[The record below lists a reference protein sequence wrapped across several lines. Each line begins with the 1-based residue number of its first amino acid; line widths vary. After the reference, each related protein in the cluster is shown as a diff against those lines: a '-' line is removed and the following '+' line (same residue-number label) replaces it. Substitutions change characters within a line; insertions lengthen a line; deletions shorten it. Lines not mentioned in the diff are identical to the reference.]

1 MTTTK
6 TKPAPKG
13 AQLADDLADL
23 FPLVPDSDRWGSY
36 FNQADEPGDDSID
49 AWQQREARFLA
60 LVNSAPELLEALKEM
75 DRAHAVMCE
84 AIPHGKFPT
93 AKLEAAGVPSGFMS
107 RVHAA
112 IAKATGQ
119 N

>member
-1 MTTTK
+1 MK
-6 TKPAPKG
+6 TENREPKTETKG

-36 FNQADEPGDDSID
+36 YNQSDEPGDDSID
-49 AWQQREARFLA
+49 AWQQREARFLS
-60 LVNSAPELLEALKEM
+60 LVNAAPELLEALKASVRDWETQMVFTKAEM
-75 DRAHAVMCE
+75 
-84 AIPHGKFPT
+84 
-93 AKLEAAGVPSGFMS
+93 PSI
-107 RVHAA
+107 VHVRAA

>member
-6 TKPAPKG
+6 LTPKE

-36 FNQADEPGDDSID
+36 YNQSDEPGDDSID

-60 LVNSAPELLEALKEM
+60 LVNSAPELLEALKLCQVRLFMLDGMNDEY
-75 DRAHAVMCE
+75 
-84 AIPHGKFPT
+84 
-93 AKLEAAGVPSGFMS
+93 KLA
-107 RVHAA
+107 RAA